1 MESLGRYLTTV
12 AAAAIICSVLEKFS
26 GKGSAASATIKMMC
40 GIFMVLTVVNPWLKL
55 RVYDFSAYAESFSE
69 QACAARDSGMEAAEE
84 YKRSIISEKVTTYIL
99 DKAAGMDL
107 EIAVDVML
115 TADEECIPCGV
126 TISGA
131 VPEEKRLQLE
141 RILQEELGIGR
152 SDQIWIG

>member
-12 AAAAIICSVLEKFS
+12 AAAAIICSVLEKFT

-69 QACAARDSGMEAAEE
+69 QACAARDSGMKAAEE

-99 DKAAGMDL
+99 LHRRG
-107 EIAVDVML
+107 
-115 TADEECIPCGV
+115 CIFHQP
-126 TISGA
+126 
-131 VPEEKRLQLE
+131 
-141 RILQEELGIGR
+141 
-152 SDQIWIG
+152 

>member
-107 EIAVDVML
+107 KIAVDVML
-115 TADEECIPCGV
+115 TADEKCIPCGV